1 MKDKILE
8 LAAQILRIGGYE
20 ALNFGALSEQLNIS
34 RANIHYHFKT
44 KENLAIEAID
54 QYMLNVEQKFQQL
67 RQHYQGD
74 CCAILQ
80 ALDDELW
87 MKLSEDEYQGF
98 CMCLNIATG
107 QNWIPQ
113 TLKSR
118 TIQHFEQLVKSF
130 EQVIKDAQASGLIK
144 EDVSAEDLAREAMLV
159 HFGTAQ
165 LAMILPKEREAGS
178 FSRRYMKMWLDRL
191 LKQSNAAEDLSE
203 TNKTRFT

>member
-8 LAAQILRIGGYE
+8 LAAQILRTGGYE

-44 KENLAIEAID
+44 KENLAIEAIN
-54 QYMLNVEQKFQQL
+54 QYMLNVEQKFEQL
-67 RQHYQGD
+67 RQRYQGD
-74 CCAILQ
+74 CYAILQ

-87 MKLSEDEYQGF
+87 VKLSEDEYQGF

-113 TLKSR
+113 TLRSR
-118 TIQHFEQLVKSF
+118 AIQHFEQLVKSF
-130 EQVIKDAQASGLIK
+130 EQVIKDAQASGLIE
-144 EDVSAEDLAREAMLV
+144 EDASAEDLAREAMLI

-165 LAMILPKEREAGS
+165 LAMILPQEREAGS
-178 FSRRYMKMWLDRL
+178 FSRRYMKMWIDRL
-191 LKQSNAAEDLSE
+191 LKRSNSSEHLPE
-203 TNKTRFT
+203 TNKLRSA

>member
-8 LAAQILRIGGYE
+8 LAAQILRTGGYE
-20 ALNFGALSEQLNIS
+20 ALNFGTISEQLNIS

-44 KENLAIEAID
+44 KENLAIEAIN
-54 QYMLNVEQKFQQL
+54 QYMLNVEDKFEQL
-67 RQHYQGD
+67 RQRYQGD
-74 CCAILQ
+74 CRAILQ

-118 TIQHFEQLVKSF
+118 TIEHFEQLVKAF
-130 EQVIKDAQASGLIK
+130 EQVMKDAQASGLIE
-144 EDVSAEDLAREAMLV
+144 EDASAEDLAREAMLV

-178 FSRRYMKMWLDRL
+178 FSRRYMKMWIDRL
-191 LKQSNAAEDLSE
+191 LERSNSVEHSSE
-203 TNKTRFT
+203 TSKLLSA